1 MFVPKNKTKTQKTTK
16 KQKQQ
21 QQQQQ
26 QQKLSDI
33 YRTFWRQII
42 KRGKNLTLF
51 GTCIQYQQ

>member
-16 KQKQQ
+16 KQK